1 MTVFAS
7 FINGKR
13 HGEGTFTYPDGTAY
27 IGKFLAGKEDGLGEC
42 LNKDGTTVP
51 CKAQGDV
58 SKKKFVG
65 KDTLNISIVAKKWVR
80 ISQFESNTKKG
91 KKVMDK
97 LESDFKVK
105 ASELCLSK
113 GNYNVLE
120 KRIDVLEIDET
131 PAYGLETKLKLAI
144 NGVVECI

>member
-1 MTVFAS
+1 
-7 FINGKR
+7 
-13 HGEGTFTYPDGTAY
+13 
-27 IGKFLAGKEDGLGEC
+27 
-42 LNKDGTTVP
+42 
-51 CKAQGDV
+51 
-58 SKKKFVG
+58 
-65 KDTLNISIVAKKWVR
+65 
-80 ISQFESNTKKG
+80 
-91 KKVMDK
+91 MDK

-144 NGVVECI
+144 NGVVECIQDYCAKELPNAAKTLIAEKII